1 MNNIHSR
8 SSKLFFAIAGFF
20 ETQLTVCNSLDGNDA
35 DDDSDDHDDEE
46 HSDDGDQDKDDV
58 DDDEHDVD
66 DEHDDAEDDS
76 CDDGSVQLQEDLFLP
91 ATIPMKG

>member
-8 SSKLFFAIAGFF
+8 SSTLFCHF
-20 ETQLTVCNSLDGNDA
+20 ETQLIICHSLDGNDA
-35 DDDSDDHDDEE
+35 EDDSDDHDDEE
-46 HSDDGDQDKDDV
+46 HSDDVNV
-58 DDDEHDVD
+58 DHVDADEHDVN